1 MACSLNTLAGIAGS
15 CEANQGGIIEVYINH
30 FDQIDEVTVTSDKI
44 TAVELKS
51 SGEKFHV
58 YNFRRNTGSLTST
71 YTIDPA
77 NGVNFVSSDLS
88 LVFAKQDTAKR
99 IEIAAL
105 ALDDLAIIVKDANG
119 KYWYLGKDEPVQAS
133 AAAAQTGTARTDGNN
148 YTITLQDTSL
158 SLPYEVDPSIVE
170 ALLSR

>member
-15 CEANQGGIIEVYINH
+15 CESNQGGIIEVYINH

-44 TAVELKS
+44 SAIALKA

-77 NGVNFVSSDLS
+77 NGVNFVTSDLS

-99 IEIAAL
+99 IEISAL
-105 ALDDLAIIVKDANG
+105 ALDDLVVIVKDANG
-119 KYWYLGKDEPVQAS
+119 KFWYLGYDEPVQAS
-133 AAAAQTGTARTDGNN
+133 AAAAQTGTARTDGNSYN
-148 YTITLQDTSL
+148 ITLQDTSL
-158 SLPYEVDPSIVE
+158 TLPYEVDAAAIAS
-170 ALLSR
+170 LLA